1 MDLSHIVFI
10 LLLLVL
16 ILFTFCIE
24 QKTVMYFIII
34 LLVLLV
40 VQKCVKENK
49 AERFANHENGG
60 NDKTV
65 DTSEAA
71 DKLMAAAGKDREINS
86 LQKQVGGLEKDLRE
100 LRDIIRLKSLNT
112 AIEKNAKSQDFDL
125 AKSQEKQDAGLDA
138 LESELDVLLKLYR
151 KETES
156 EDKTKYHSLPIY
168 SSCKAKEEGMQYLRE
183 YDNTD
188 STVQMLESEEL
199 MKNLGIDSKSSAQL
213 MTQIKKGQASD
224 DINFNI
230 NLV

>member
-16 ILFTFCIE
+16 ILFTFCLE

-34 LLVLLV
+34 LLILLV
-40 VQKCVKENK
+40 VQKCVRDNK
-49 AERFANHENGG
+49 AEKFVDHEGKG
-60 NDKTV
+60 ETV

-100 LRDIIRLKSLNT
+100 LRDIMRMKSLNT

-125 AKSQEKQDAGLDA
+125 AKTQEQQDSTLDA

-151 KETES
+151 KETEN

-168 SSCKAKEEGMQYLRE
+168 SSCKAKEEGMQYLRDYE
-183 YDNTD
+183 NTE
-188 STVQMLESEEL
+188 STVQMLENEEL
-199 MKNLGIDSKSSAQL
+199 MKNLGIDSKSSGEL
-213 MTQIKKGQASD
+213 MSQIKKGQASD